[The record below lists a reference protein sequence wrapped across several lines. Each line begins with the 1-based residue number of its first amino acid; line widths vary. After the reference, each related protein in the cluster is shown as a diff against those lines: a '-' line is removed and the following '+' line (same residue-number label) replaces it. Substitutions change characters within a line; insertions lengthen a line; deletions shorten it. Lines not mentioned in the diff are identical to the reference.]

1 MNRLFVLGGLLALA
15 VAFTSVQAQ
24 DEKGKSIKEI
34 MKEAHGGKGLKS
46 IIQGSAK
53 KKDWDTAGSAAKTWV
68 GLANDLA
75 KGTPPKGEA
84 ASWKELTTKYTE
96 TIKGVEE
103 AVGKKDAKA
112 VEAKIK
118 EVNTSCMGCHKGHKG
133 K

>member
-1 MNRLFVLGGLLALA
+1 MNRLFLMGALVVA
-15 VAFTSVQAQ
+15 MAFTGVRAE

-34 MKEAHGGKGLKS
+34 MKEAHGGKGLKA

-53 KKDWDTAGSAAKTWV
+53 KKDWDTASSAAKTWV

-84 ASWKELTTKYTE
+84 ASWKELTGKYTA
-96 TIKGVEE
+96 TIKEVEE
-103 AVGKKDAKA
+103 AVGKKDAKT
-112 VEAKIK
+112 VEGKIK
-118 EVNTSCMGCHKGHKG
+118 EVNSSCMGCHKGHKG

>member
-1 MNRLFVLGGLLALA
+1 MNRLFLLGGLVLA
-15 VAFTSVQAQ
+15 VAFTGVRAE
-24 DEKGKSIKEI
+24 DEKAKSIKEV
-34 MKEAHGGKGLKS
+34 MKEAHGGKGLRT

-53 KKDWDTAGSAAKTWV
+53 KADWDTATNAAKTWV
-68 GLANDLA
+68 ALANDLA
-75 KGTPPKGEA
+75 KGTPPKGEKE
-84 ASWKELTTKYTE
+84 SWKEMTGKYTT